1 MNHLLKKK
9 KKKKKTASCKGLLPI
24 HPCSKTAKHFFLF
37 SVF

>member
-1 MNHLLKKK
+1 MNHLLKK